1 MKNHKPLLKLILI
14 SLLFSFSYPLIAEDT
29 TPLPYDDKEFP
40 QGLKDLRRFEIITLG
55 AMPFVTL
62 NTTLVYSGMQYVA
75 HDFDPEYSPNI
86 FAASTY
92 TPEEQKKIILT
103 SVGVCIGV
111 GLTDYLIQLLKRSK
125 KKKINQV
132 TYDNLFIYPLSED
145 PDATP
150 IPLPETGSEA
160 QEPDQT
166 EEVQIINDNIIEVEE

>member
-1 MKNHKPLLKLILI
+1 MKTNKFLLKAIIFSFLI
-14 SLLFSFSYPLIAEDT
+14 SFSAPLFAEDT

-62 NTTLVYSGMQYVA
+62 NTTLVYSGLQYVA
-75 HDFDPEYSPNI
+75 HDFDAAYSPNI

-111 GLTDYLIQLLKRSK
+111 GLTDYVIQLIKRSK
-125 KKKINQV
+125 KKKVNEV
-132 TYDNLFIYPLSED
+132 TYEDLYIYPVSED
-145 PDATP
+145 PEATP
-150 IPLPETGSEA
+150 IEIPETQISE
-160 QEPDQT
+160 QEEILVSD
-166 EEVQIINDNIIEVEE
+166 DNVIEVED